1 MARASVELI
10 VEAAKAV
17 NPLRRVEQQSK
28 KVEQALK
35 KNQRAAR
42 DVEAAFQRMGRKG
55 IRSFRDLEANAA
67 RLGNRMGGLR
77 GTIGKAAIAFA
88 AFRAAQTG
96 VQRVESE
103 RRIKLLG
110 QRFGEYAQLQNAATQ
125 AAQKFNLSQTEANQA
140 LANAF
145 ARLRPLGVSL
155 EDITSTFGGFRT
167 AAVLGGATAQEAS
180 AAFTQLSQAL
190 GSGALRGDEF
200 RSVAEQA
207 PLVLQAIS
215 DETGIAAGDL
225 KDYAKEGLLT
235 SDIVIKALRRIEVE
249 GAGRLAEALDG
260 PAAKIKAF
268 QNATEEVQ
276 VALTE
281 AVVPELS
288 KSFVILAEIINDLK
302 PVIQG
307 VGSFAAKVLGGIANT
322 IQRIR
327 DPKKL
332 ASEVRTDQARK
343 LMAKGMSVKPPGSG
357 MSNIPAISKAD
368 EAALF
373 GPKPA
378 ALPKGTSPISQSLD
392 AGKES
397 AEAEKA
403 RKELEKQAEAAKKIA
418 EQSKARVRTLEEQ
431 TRLAAA
437 LTEEERIQIERNIE
451 IENIKA
457 QIGVKT
463 QEQVDAELA
472 ATKALY
478 EQQDVTRAR
487 LKQEEEMAELK
498 KKAQEEEKKRAEE
511 LNSIYQGIGNTIADG
526 VVNALQGAVMG
537 TVSLAEAATNLLNNL
552 ANQMLQLA
560 TNMILF
566 GNVMG
571 TMGGGGGGGLFGFIS
586 TGIQAI
592 VGGLGGGTMGGSG
605 YYDPVTGLGTAGP
618 NFGLALGGIVGRN
631 GIVPFAN
638 GGVVNRPTLFPMA
651 NGMGLMGEAGPEAV
665 MPLTRG
671 PGGRLGVEAHGGGA
685 GPTNIVVNVDASG
698 SNVEGDSQ
706 QQKALGK
713 AIAVAVQS
721 EIARQQRPGGLL
733 S

>member
-35 KNQRAAR
+35 KNQKAAR

-55 IRSFRDLEANAA
+55 IRSFRDLEANAS
-67 RLGNRMGGLR
+67 RLGKRMGGLR

-88 AFRAAQTG
+88 AFRAVQTG

-125 AAQKFNLSQTEANQA
+125 AAKKFNLSQTEANQA

-167 AAVLGGATAQEAS
+167 AAVLGGATAAEAS

-225 KDYAKEGLLT
+225 KEYAAQGLLT
-235 SDIVIKALRRIEVE
+235 SDIVIKALKRIEAE
-249 GAGRLAEALDG
+249 GAGRLAQALDG

-268 QNATEEVQ
+268 QNATEDVQ

-288 KSFVILAEIINDLK
+288 RSFVILAGIIDDLK

-307 VGSFAAKVLGGIANT
+307 VGSFAAKVLGGVAST
-322 IQRIR
+322 IERIR

-332 ASEVRTDQARK
+332 ASEVRADQARK
-343 LMAKGMSVKPPGSG
+343 LMSKGLSLRRLTGSG
-357 MSNIPAISKAD
+357 MSNLGADYKAQ

-373 GPKPA
+373 AAAAKPT
-378 ALPKGTSPISQSLD
+378 ALPAGTSPITKPP
-392 AGKES
+392 GKGTGGKTQ
-397 AEAEKA
+397 AEKA
-403 RKELEKQAEAAKKIA
+403 VEATKQQIANLKEQIILAKGLTQQEKDMLQLKIDIQKAEDNRALVGDVLTNQHIEALENAFGQKQAAEAILQVQESQAQQVKD
-418 EQSKARVRTLEEQ
+418 
-431 TRLAAA
+431 AAA
-437 LTEEERIQIERNIE
+437 
-451 IENIKA
+451 A
-457 QIGVKT
+457 
-463 QEQVDAELA
+463 
-472 ATKALY
+472 
-478 EQQDVTRAR
+478 
-487 LKQEEEMAELK
+487 K
-498 KKAQEEEKKRAEE
+498 KKAQDEEAQRAEQ
-511 LNSIYQGIGNTIADG
+511 LKNIYQGIGDTIADG
-526 VVNALQGAVMG
+526 VVNALKGAVDG
-537 TVSLAEAATNLLNNL
+537 TTSLADAATSLLNDL
-552 ANQMLQLA
+552 ANQMVQLA
-560 TNMILF
+560 RNMVFF
-566 GNVMG
+566 GNITG
-571 TMGGGGGGGLFGFIS
+571 TL
-586 TGIQAI
+586 A
-592 VGGLGGGTMGGSG
+592 GGSG
-605 YYDPVTGLGTAGP
+605 ILGNLFSG
-618 NFGLALGGIVGRN
+618 FL
-631 GIVPFAN
+631 AN
-638 GGVVNRPTLFPMA
+638 GGTAMGGRSYVVGEKGPELFTPGRTGSVA
-651 NGMGLMGEAGPEAV
+651 PAGSFGEA
-665 MPLTRG
+665 
-671 PGGRLGVEAHGGGA
+671 
-685 GPTNIVVNVDASG
+685 NIVVNVDASG
-698 SNVEGDSQ
+698 SQAQGNEPNA
-706 QQKALGK
+706 KALGS
-713 AIAVAVQS
+713 AIGAAVQA
-721 EIARQQRPGGLL
+721 ELIKQKRPGGLL

>member
-35 KNQRAAR
+35 KNQKAAR

-67 RLGNRMGGLR
+67 RLGKRMGGLR
-77 GTIGKAAIAFA
+77 GNIGKAAIAFA
-88 AFRAAQTG
+88 AFRAVQTG
-96 VQRVESE
+96 VQRIESE

-110 QRFGEYAQLQNAATQ
+110 QRFGEYAGLQNAATQ
-125 AAQKFNLSQTEANQA
+125 AAKKFNLSQTEANQA

-167 AAVLGGATAQEAS
+167 AAVLGGATAAEAS

-235 SDIVIKALRRIEVE
+235 SDIVIKALKRIEAE
-249 GAGRLAEALDG
+249 GAGRLAQALDG

-268 QNATEEVQ
+268 QNATEDVQ

-288 KSFVILAEIINDLK
+288 RSFVILAGIIDDLK

-307 VGSFAAKVLGGIANT
+307 VGSFAAKVLGGIAST
-322 IQRIR
+322 IERIR

-343 LMAKGMSVKPPGSG
+343 LMAKGLSLRRLTGSG
-357 MSNIPAISKAD
+357 MSNIPALSKAD

-373 GPKPA
+373 GAKPNAMPIGSSPLPKP
-378 ALPKGTSPISQSLD
+378 PS
-392 AGKES
+392 S
-397 AEAEKA
+397 ADSEADKEAE
-403 RKELEKQAEAAKKIA
+403 RLKKIA
-418 EQSKARVRTLEEQ
+418 EASADRVRSLEQATL
-431 TRLAAA
+431 LASA
-437 LTEEERIQIERNIE
+437 LTDEEKTQFERQIQIADIL
-451 IENIKA
+451 ENKRGLTEDQIKA
-457 QIGVKT
+457 ELQATVALH
-463 QEQVDAELA
+463 EQQD
-472 ATKALY
+472 ATKAIT
-478 EQQDVTRAR
+478 EENK
-487 LKQEEEMAELK
+487 KQADAK
-498 KKAQEEEKKRAEE
+498 AKAQKEEKKRAKE
-511 LNSIYQGIGNTIADG
+511 LKNVYQGIGDTIADG
-526 VVNALQGAVMG
+526 VVNALKGAVDG
-537 TVSLAEAATNLLNNL
+537 TTSLADAATSLLNDL
-552 ANQMLQLA
+552 TNQMVQLA
-560 TNMILF
+560 RNMVFF
-566 GNVMG
+566 GNITG
-571 TMGGGGGGGLFGFIS
+571 TL
-586 TGIQAI
+586 A
-592 VGGLGGGTMGGSG
+592 GGSG
-605 YYDPVTGLGTAGP
+605 ILGSLFSG
-618 NFGLALGGIVGRN
+618 FL
-631 GIVPFAN
+631 AN
-638 GGVVNRPTLFPMA
+638 GGTAMGGRSYVVGEKGPELFTPGRTGSVA
-651 NGMGLMGEAGPEAV
+651 PAGSFGEA
-665 MPLTRG
+665 
-671 PGGRLGVEAHGGGA
+671 
-685 GPTNIVVNVDASG
+685 NIVVNVDASG
-698 SNVEGDSQ
+698 SQAQGNEPNA
-706 QQKALGK
+706 KALGS
-713 AIAVAVQS
+713 AIGAAVQA
-721 EIARQQRPGGLL
+721 ELIKQKRPGGLL